1 MRLAT
6 ENASL
11 CRSTPKTAPNS
22 EDQSMADELSDADIA
37 MDSSSLYREETFTD
51 RRVGTLQRL
60 TPITASGETDM
71 ARPVLYV
78 GQTQVLTPAGALPL
92 SFEVPATWLEDAV
105 AKFGELAKQP
115 LARTMRRLQELR
127 REQAS
132 SIIVPG
138 AAPPGGV
145 SGPGGRLVR

>member
-1 MRLAT
+1 
-6 ENASL
+6 
-11 CRSTPKTAPNS
+11 
-22 EDQSMADELSDADIA
+22 MADELSDADIA
-37 MDSSSLYREETFTD
+37 MDNASLYQEETFTD

-60 TPITASGETDM
+60 TPITASGIRDN

-92 SFEVPATWLEDAV
+92 SFEVPASSLDDAV
-105 AKFGELAKQP
+105 AKFGDAARQA
-115 LARTMRRLQELR
+115 LARTMRRLEELR

-138 AAPPGGV
+138 TVPPGAGGAA
-145 SGPGGRLVR
+145 GPGGRLIR